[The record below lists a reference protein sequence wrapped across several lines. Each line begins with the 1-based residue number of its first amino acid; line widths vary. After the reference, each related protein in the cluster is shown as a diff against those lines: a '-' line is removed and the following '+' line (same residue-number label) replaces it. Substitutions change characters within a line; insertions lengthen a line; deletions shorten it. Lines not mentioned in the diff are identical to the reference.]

1 LNSLLALEI
10 KTDNTQSQPQER
22 AWSTQLRWR
31 VKLGG

>member
-10 KTDNTQSQPQER
+10 KTDNIQRQLQER
-22 AWSTQLRWR
+22 AWFTELRWR